1 MFNVALRI
9 IALFGCH
16 AGSFELGLLE
26 AIDCTDQKANPEI
39 RKIAKQISGE
49 EVTTRDRMVIK
60 CDTANGLDIGMV
72 CS

>member
-16 AGSFELGLLE
+16 AGSGLLE

-60 CDTANGLDIGMV
+60 CDTVNGLDIGMV